1 MPECLELWV
10 ISHPEQKP
18 GAPQECCSLLMFV
31 FVILAISLEVWSRFG
46 TGPVEFTLIQMEL
59 VGG

>member
-1 MPECLELWV
+1 MPDCLELWV

-18 GAPQECCSLLMFV
+18 GAPQECCSLPVFI
-31 FVILAISLEVWSRFG
+31 FVILATSLEAWSRFG
-46 TGPVEFTLIQMEL
+46 TGSVGFILIQMKL